1 LGRPGIGANVKIP
14 FAERAVVEG
23 EKVREYLLSATHP
36 VGRFKA
42 AFFSLLGYT
51 DEKWPELQRDL
62 LQIAVR
68 GDAVQ
73 GKFSRFG
80 NKYEVPAILTGP
92 SGRSAAVLT
101 VWIVRHGEE
110 IPRLVT
116 AMPGDKP

>member
-1 LGRPGIGANVKIP
+1 LDRPGVGADVKIP
-14 FAERAVVEG
+14 FAERAVVEP

-42 AFFSLLGYT
+42 AFFSVLGYT
-51 DEKWPELQRDL
+51 DENWAELARDL
-62 LQIAVR
+62 LPLR

-110 IPRLVT
+110 VPRLVT
-116 AMPGDKP
+116 ALPGEKP

>member
-1 LGRPGIGANVKIP
+1 MKLP
-14 FAERAVVEG
+14 FAERAIVEP
-23 EKVREYLLSATHP
+23 EKVREYLLSATHS

-42 AFFSLLGYT
+42 AFFSVLGYT
-51 DEKWPELQRDL
+51 DENWAELQRDL
-62 LQIAVR
+62 LRIAAE
-68 GDAVQ
+68 GEAVQ

>member
-1 LGRPGIGANVKIP
+1 LGRPGIGAGVKLP
-14 FAERAVVEG
+14 FAERAIVEP
-23 EKVREYLLSATHP
+23 EKVREYLLSPTHP

-42 AFFSLLGYT
+42 AFFSVLGYT
-51 DEKWPELQRDL
+51 DENWAELQRDL
-62 LQIAVR
+62 LRIAA
-68 GDAVQ
+68 DSEAVQ
-73 GKFSRFG
+73 GKLSRFG

>member
-1 LGRPGIGANVKIP
+1 MKLP
-14 FAERAVVEG
+14 FAERAIVEP

-42 AFFSLLGYT
+42 AFFSVLGYT
-51 DEKWPELQRDL
+51 DENWAELQRDL
-62 LQIAVR
+62 LRIAAD
-68 GDAVQ
+68 GEAVQ